1 MKNAMHAKVDA
12 LMKEDGL
19 DVIVALGNTPENP
32 NFWYL
37 AGAQKLE
44 AAVLIW
50 KRGSKKLLIAGD
62 MERDCAA
69 ETGLDWIVRSA
80 TPAMK
85 LAKQAKKPGDY
96 TLAYIAWALKKQ
108 RAKGKV
114 AVYGSDGV
122 ETAVSWLPR
131 LKRTLKEVG
140 CELVVET
147 APVVERARVAKN
159 AEEVVF
165 IRKAGVGTK
174 AAFDAIRKTISRC
187 RAKGKI
193 LYKKNGEALTIADL
207 KSEADVA
214 PARHGLAH
222 GHGSIWAQG
231 EDGVCPHHAGTNT
244 LKGEP

>member
-19 DVIVALGNTPENP
+19 DVIIALGNTPENP

-37 AGAQKLE
+37 AGGQKLE
-44 AAVLIW
+44 AAMLVW

-69 ETGLDWIVRSA
+69 ETGLDWIVRSS

-114 AVYGSDGV
+114 AIYGSDGV

-140 CELVVET
+140 CELVVEK

-159 AEEVVF
+159 AEEVEF
-165 IRKAGVGTK
+165 IRKAGVGPRRLSTPSAK
-174 AAFDAIRKTISRC
+174 PFQSAVPRARHSTRKTAMRSRLPISRARPTWPWPVTVWPMC
-187 RAKGKI
+187 TAASWPRVKRA
-193 LYKKNGEALTIADL
+193 ACLTMPAPT
-207 KSEADVA
+207 
-214 PARHGLAH
+214 PAR
-222 GHGSIWAQG
+222 
-231 EDGVCPHHAGTNT
+231 
-244 LKGEP
+244 